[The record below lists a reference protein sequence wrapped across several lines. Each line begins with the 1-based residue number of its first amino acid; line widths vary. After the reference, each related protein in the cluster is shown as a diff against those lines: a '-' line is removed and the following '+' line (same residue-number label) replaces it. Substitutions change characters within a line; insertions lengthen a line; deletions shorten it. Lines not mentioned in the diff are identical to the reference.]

1 MGTHK
6 VGKSS
11 EGMGEE
17 PKRVCGMLSEGGGRM
32 TAARFKETVVDKN
45 GLVEERGRRRG
56 YVACRGAA
64 LQCVVLCCDVM

>member
-1 MGTHK
+1 
-6 VGKSS
+6 
-11 EGMGEE
+11 
-17 PKRVCGMLSEGGGRM
+17 M